1 MEALVHAVAV
11 LEAVLA
17 LVGLATI
24 WAKSK
29 AALSAM
35 RQVAQLA
42 QQAQQAKQA
51 QQALFAEHDKAWDA
65 EFFSP
70 NATAPKPCATHRST
84 EKTIQSGKYRG
95 LPYQALEGLTKY
107 EAQLTKFNTKDQAR
121 PGNKAMQA
129 YYTFARLHKEAVDAG
144 SKA

>member
-35 RQVAQLA
+35 RQVAE
-42 QQAQQAKQA
+42 QAQQAEEAKETLHA
-51 QQALFAEHDKAWDA
+51 MFADHDKAWDA
-65 EFFSP
+65 EFF
-70 NATAPKPCATHRST
+70 APRSKPTPHRST
-84 EKTIQSGKYRG
+84 EKTIQSGRYKG
-95 LPYQALEGLTKY
+95 LPYQALEGLRNY
-107 EAQLTKFNTKDQAR
+107 EAQLNKFNAKDQAR

-129 YYTFARLHKEAVDAG
+129 
-144 SKA
+144 